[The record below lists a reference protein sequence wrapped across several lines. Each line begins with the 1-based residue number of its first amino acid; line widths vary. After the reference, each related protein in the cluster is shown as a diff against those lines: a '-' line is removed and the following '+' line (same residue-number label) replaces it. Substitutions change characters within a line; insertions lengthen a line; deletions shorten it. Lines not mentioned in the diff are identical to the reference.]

1 MMEVKIHKLQE
12 SDAESLFH
20 FEVANRVYFNKMVPD
35 RGEDYY
41 KFETFNDKLVQLV
54 TEQSLCLSTFY
65 LIKDENGTILGRINL
80 DFSSINNCAEL
91 GYRIGEGYT
100 GNGIA
105 TRALKLLLEKTTNLE
120 VIQCIVA
127 RTTQDN
133 VASQKV
139 LAKNGFTYAY
149 TDQDEVLLNGKFVSL
164 LHYIWK
170 KEAR

>member
-1 MMEVKIHKLQE
+1 MEVRIYRLQE

-41 KFETFNDKLVQLV
+41 KFEMFNDKLVQLV
-54 TEQSLCLSTFY
+54 TEQSLGLSTFY
-65 LIKDENGTILGRINL
+65 LIKDEKGTILGRINL
-80 DFSSINNCAEL
+80 VDFNHSNQSAEL
-91 GYRIGEGYT
+91 GYRIGEDYT

-105 TRALKLLLEKTTNLE
+105 TKALKLLLDKTTNLE
-120 VIQCIVA
+120 VIQRITA

-133 VASQKV
+133 VASRKV
-139 LAKNGFTYAY
+139 LAKNGFTYVY
-149 TDQDEVLLNGKFVSL
+149 TDQDEVLLNGNFVSL

-170 KEAR
+170 REAR

>member
-1 MMEVKIHKLQE
+1 MEVRIYRLQE

-54 TEQSLCLSTFY
+54 TEQSLGLSTFY
-65 LIKDENGTILGRINL
+65 LIKDEKGTILGRINL
-80 DFSSINNCAEL
+80 VDFNHSNQSAEL
-91 GYRIGEGYT
+91 GYRIGEDYT

-105 TRALKLLLEKTTNLE
+105 TKALKLLLDKTTNLE
-120 VIQCIVA
+120 VIQRITA

-133 VASQKV
+133 VASRKV
-139 LAKNGFTYAY
+139 LAKNGFTYVY
-149 TDQDEVLLNGKFVSL
+149 TDQDEVLLNGNFVSL

-170 KEAR
+170 REAR